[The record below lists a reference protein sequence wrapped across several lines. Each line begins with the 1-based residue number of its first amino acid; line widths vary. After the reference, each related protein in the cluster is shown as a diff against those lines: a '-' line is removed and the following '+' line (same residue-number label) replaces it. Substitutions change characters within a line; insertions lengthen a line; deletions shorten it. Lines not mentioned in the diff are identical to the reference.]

1 MKSCF
6 ESQMENLSVSTFDD
20 NALDLE
26 NQCLVLAR
34 VVIDP
39 GSDQSVN
46 KVNQNRSI
54 VNIIDRPVSG
64 EP

>member
-1 MKSCF
+1 M
-6 ESQMENLSVSTFDD
+6 MI
-20 NALDLE
+20 
-26 NQCLVLAR
+26 R

-46 KVNQNRSI
+46 KVNQNWSI

-64 EP
+64 KP